1 MKIFPAIDLKNGSC
15 VRLLKGDF
23 NNLTEYNKDPIDQAK
38 IFLKNN
44 FDYLHVVD
52 LDGAQTGNQS
62 NISVIKELVKIPNL
76 KIQVGGGIRTI
87 DDAVNLID
95 MGVSRIIIGTSI
107 FAKGFLTEIKNKF
120 SPKQIILAIDFMETK
135 GIPYIYTHGWQD
147 NSHINLFDFMSD
159 NSHFKNFL
167 ATDISLDG
175 VMQGPSFKTYE
186 KILAKSPSINLIASG
201 GITSINDLS
210 ELKRIKIKESI
221 VGKAIYEEQI
231 SLSELNNDY

>member
-107 FAKGFLTEIKNKF
+107 FAKGFLTKIKNTF
-120 SPKQIILAIDFMETK
+120 NPEQIILAIDFMETE

-175 VMQGPSFKTYE
+175 VMQGPSFTTYE
-186 KILAKSPSINLIASG
+186 KILAKNPSINLIASG

-210 ELKRIKIKESI
+210 KLKRIKIKESI
-221 VGKAIYEEQI
+221 VGKAIYEKQI

>member
-23 NNLTEYNKDPIDQAK
+23 SNLTEYNKNPIDQAK
-38 IFLKNN
+38 IFLENN
-44 FDYLHVVD
+44 FDFLHVVD

-62 NISVIKELVKIPNL
+62 NISVIKELLKIPNL

-87 DDAVNLID
+87 DDALSAID

-107 FAKGFLTEIKNKF
+107 FKKGFLAEIKKKF
-120 SPKQIILAIDFMETK
+120 NPEQIILAIDFIETD

-147 NSHINLFDFMSD
+147 NSNINLFDFMSH
-159 NSHFKNFL
+159 NSYFKNFL

-186 KILAKSPSINLIASG
+186 KILSKNPSINLIASG

-221 VGKAIYEEQI
+221 VGKAIYEKQI

>member
-44 FDYLHVVD
+44 FDYLHVID

-87 DDAVNLID
+87 DDALKIID

-107 FAKGFLTEIKNKF
+107 FTKGFLTEIKKKF
-120 SPKQIILAIDFMETK
+120 NPEQIILAIDFMETE

-186 KILAKSPSINLIASG
+186 KILAKNPSINLIASG

-221 VGKAIYEEQI
+221 VGKAIYEKQI

>member
-76 KIQVGGGIRTI
+76 RIQVGGGIRTI
-87 DDAVNLID
+87 DDALKIID

-120 SPKQIILAIDFMETK
+120 NPEQIILAIDFMETE

-186 KILAKSPSINLIASG
+186 KILAKNPSINLIASG

-210 ELKRIKIKESI
+210 KLKRIKIKESI
-221 VGKAIYEEQI
+221 VGKAIYEKQI
-231 SLSELNNDY
+231 SLSDLNNDY

>member
-62 NISVIKELVKIPNL
+62 NISIIKELVKIPNL

-107 FAKGFLTEIKNKF
+107 FAKGFLTEIKNTLN
-120 SPKQIILAIDFMETK
+120 PEQIILAIDFMETE

-175 VMQGPSFKTYE
+175 VMQGPSFKTYK
-186 KILAKSPSINLIASG
+186 KILAMNPSINLIASG

-210 ELKRIKIKESI
+210 KLKRIKIKESI
-221 VGKAIYEEQI
+221 VGKAIYEKQI

>member
-15 VRLLKGDF
+15 VRLVKGDF
-23 NNLTEYNKDPIDQAK
+23 NNLTEYNKDPINQAK
-38 IFLKNN
+38 IFIKNN
-44 FDYLHVVD
+44 FDFLHVVD

-62 NISVIKELVKIPNL
+62 NIFVIKELLKIPNL

-87 DDAVNLID
+87 DDALKIID
-95 MGVSRIIIGTSI
+95 MGVSRIIIGTSV
-107 FAKGFLTEIKNKF
+107 FANGFLADIKKRFNQE
-120 SPKQIILAIDFMETK
+120 QIILAIDFIETD

-147 NSHINLFDFMSD
+147 NSNINLFNFIDD
-159 NSHFKNFL
+159 NSYFKNFL

>member
-62 NISVIKELVKIPNL
+62 NISVIKELIKIPNL

-107 FAKGFLTEIKNKF
+107 FTKGFLTEIKNKF
-120 SPKQIILAIDFMETK
+120 DPEQIILAIDFMETE

-147 NSHINLFDFMSD
+147 NSHINIFDFMYD

-175 VMQGPSFKTYE
+175 VMEGPSFKTYE
-186 KILAKSPSINLIASG
+186 KILAKNPSINLIASG

-210 ELKRIKIKESI
+210 KLKRIKIKESI
-221 VGKAIYEEQI
+221 VGKAIYEKQI

>member
-1 MKIFPAIDLKNGSC
+1 
-15 VRLLKGDF
+15 
-23 NNLTEYNKDPIDQAK
+23 
-38 IFLKNN
+38 
-44 FDYLHVVD
+44 
-52 LDGAQTGNQS
+52 
-62 NISVIKELVKIPNL
+62 
-76 KIQVGGGIRTI
+76 
-87 DDAVNLID
+87 

-120 SPKQIILAIDFMETK
+120 NPEQIILAIDFMETE

-175 VMQGPSFKTYE
+175 VMQGPSFKTYK
-186 KILAKSPSINLIASG
+186 KILAKNPSINLIASG

-210 ELKRIKIKESI
+210 KLKRIKIKESI
-221 VGKAIYEEQI
+221 VGKAIYEKQI

>member
-107 FAKGFLTEIKNKF
+107 FAKGFLTEIKNTLN
-120 SPKQIILAIDFMETK
+120 PEQIILAIDFMETE

-186 KILAKSPSINLIASG
+186 KILAMNPSINLIASG

-210 ELKRIKIKESI
+210 KLKRIKIKESI
-221 VGKAIYEEQI
+221 VGKAIYEKQI
-231 SLSELNNDY
+231 SLSDLNNDY

>member
-23 NNLTEYNKDPIDQAK
+23 NNLTEYNKDPIDQAQ

-107 FAKGFLTEIKNKF
+107 FAKGFLTEIKNTLN
-120 SPKQIILAIDFMETK
+120 PEQIILAIDFMETE

-175 VMQGPSFKTYE
+175 VMQGPSFKTYK
-186 KILAKSPSINLIASG
+186 KILAMNPSINLIASG

-210 ELKRIKIKESI
+210 KLKRIKIKESI
-221 VGKAIYEEQI
+221 VGKAIYEKQI

>member
-15 VRLLKGDF
+15 VRLVKGDF
-23 NNLTEYNKDPIDQAK
+23 NNLTEYNKDPINQAK
-38 IFLKNN
+38 IFIKNN
-44 FDYLHVVD
+44 FDFLHVVD

-62 NISVIKELVKIPNL
+62 NIFVIKELLKIPNL

-87 DDAVNLID
+87 DDALKIID
-95 MGVSRIIIGTSI
+95 MGVSRIIIGTSV
-107 FAKGFLTEIKNKF
+107 FANGFLAEIKKRFN
-120 SPKQIILAIDFMETK
+120 PEQIILAIDFIETD

-147 NSHINLFDFMSD
+147 NSNINLFNFIDD
-159 NSHFKNFL
+159 NSYFKNFL

-201 GITSINDLS
+201 GITSIDDLS
-210 ELKRIKIKESI
+210 KLKRINIKESI
-221 VGKAIYEEQI
+221 VGKAIYEKQI